1 MNNLGRKAHVCVSVC
16 LSPSAATSPFKE
28 RSKTQRGTKKC
39 WRLFQKVFFFFSFFA
54 TRIQQKPNIKA
65 GPERDRNKRR
75 RRETPTRPSTHP
87 FEGRASV
94 CVCVCTTAIEMCVLE
109 EVRYRIP
116 KFAAAAAVAANG
128 WLQVPAAPGCCN
140 TCYGPRGCSRLLCLQ
155 RFDTSAACYFEL
167 TIPCAL
173 TRAHTHKKR
182 ETQKATYK
190 AAVQQQAG
198 ANASPM

>member
-1 MNNLGRKAHVCVSVC
+1 MKNLGRKAHVCVSVC
-16 LSPSAATSPFKE
+16 LSSSAATPPFKE

-65 GPERDRNKRR
+65 GPERDRNK
-75 RRETPTRPSTHP
+75 
-87 FEGRASV
+87 GLCV
-94 CVCVCTTAIEMCVLE
+94 CVCVCVCVHYC
-109 EVRYRIP
+109 YRNVCVGGSQIP
-116 KFAAAAAVAANG
+116 HTQIRCCCCCCCKWVVAS
-128 WLQVPAAPGCCN
+128 PGCCN

>member
-16 LSPSAATSPFKE
+16 LSSSAATSPFKE

-128 WLQVPAAPGCCN
+128 WLQVPAAATHAMDHAVALACFACN
-140 TCYGPRGCSRLLCLQ
+140 V
-155 RFDTSAACYFEL
+155 L
-167 TIPCAL
+167 TP
-173 TRAHTHKKR
+173 
-182 ETQKATYK
+182 
-190 AAVQQQAG
+190 VQLAILSSQ
-198 ANASPM
+198 SHVL